1 MIISHISLRN
11 WKNFRSVD
19 VNIGSRVFLVGPNAC
34 GKSNFLDVFRFFRDI
49 AKRGGGLQQAVEER
63 GGLSKIRC
71 LAARQKPDVNIEV
84 HLAEDS
90 GKEPK
95 WIYSIGIKQ
104 EPRGYRRPILVYER
118 VLKGNET
125 VLDRPDEDDKNDP
138 DRLTQTHLEQINANE
153 KFREI
158 SKFFET
164 VHYLHLVP
172 QLLRHSASFSGPG
185 LPGDPFGIN
194 FLERIAKTTDRTRK
208 ARLSKIEKA
217 LRIAVPQLSKLTNVK
232 DEAGRPHLEAIY
244 EHWRPQGA
252 KQNEVQFSDGTLRL
266 IAFLWSL
273 LEGDTL
279 LLLEEPELSLN
290 AGIVRKLA
298 ALIYRTQK
306 LKKRQVILSTHSA
319 ELVSDKGIGGEE
331 VLLLS
336 PSSEGT
342 KVQVCSHVKEIRP
355 LLESGLSIAD
365 AAIPMTEPEQAFQL
379 ELFS

>member
-1 MIISHISLRN
+1 MIISHVSLRN

-34 GKSNFLDVFRFFRDI
+34 GKSNFLDVFRFLRDI

-84 HLAEDS
+84 CLAEDS
-90 GKEPK
+90 EKEPK
-95 WIYSIGIKQ
+95 WTYSIGIKQ
-104 EPRGYRRPILVYER
+104 EPRGHRRPILTYER
-118 VLKGNET
+118 VLKDGQK
-125 VLDRPDEDDKNDP
+125 VLERPDADDKKDP

-153 KFREI
+153 KFREL
-158 SKFFET
+158 SKYFEA

-172 QLLRHSASFSGPG
+172 QLLRHSTAFSGPG
-185 LPGDPFGIN
+185 LPGDPFGVS
-194 FLERIAKTTDRTRK
+194 FLERIAKTTEGIRK
-208 ARLSKIEKA
+208 SRLSKIERA

-252 KQNEVQFSDGTLRL
+252 RQNEVQFSDGTLRL

-273 LEGDTL
+273 LDGDNL

-298 ALIYRTQK
+298 ALIYRIQK
-306 LKKRQVILSTHSA
+306 SKKRQVILSTHSS

-336 PSSEGT
+336 PSREGT
-342 KVQVCSHVKEIRP
+342 KIQVCSDVEEIRL

-365 AAIPMTEPEQAFQL
+365 VAIQRTEPEQAFQL